1 MPRNARRMRRPC
13 GHRVTGVPG
22 PPEGVSDALSQE
34 TAALWDVG
42 SDLPK
47 LLIFQQELIMNLLGK
62 IFQFLYNLK

>member
-42 SDLPK
+42 EPTRVAQASDFSTK
-47 LLIFQQELIMNLLGK
+47 VDNESSK
-62 IFQFLYNLK
+62 